1 MPVYEVEITEM
12 LQKVERVEADNAEVA
27 EVLVRER
34 YLVEKL
40 VLDSECL
47 VSSEIRVRLRE
58 E

>member
-27 EVLVRER
+27 EAVVREK
-34 YLVEKL
+34 YSVEEL

-47 VSSEIRVRLRE
+47 ISSEIRVRLRE
-58 E
+58 W